1 MGSKL
6 ALAIALVCA
15 METSTSA
22 IAQETTTITYD
33 ALGRVVKV
41 QKSGGPS
48 NGVEA
53 NYEFDAAGN
62 RTRVKVEGSA
72 NGSGGSGGGG
82 ATAPS
87 TVYIVVPLN
96 GFTLIPIAK

>member
-6 ALAIALVCA
+6 AVSIALICA
-15 METSTSA
+15 VGNSTSV

-53 NYEFDAAGN
+53 SYEFDAAGN
-62 RTRVKVEGSA
+62 RVRVKVEGSA
-72 NGSGGSGGGG
+72 NWSGGSGGGG

-96 GFTLIPIAK
+96 GFTLIPIVK